1 MQILDLLF
9 EACTS
14 MIMRSCHSQPSK
26 NRRWLEECEPSI
38 PGRQTKHGQYLAHPQ
53 ELSRNDAAV
62 LHVLIDQRQ
71 RRQQETYE
79 VGLHKGSL
87 DLPVVDFSRPPYDE
101 SLRQHQAAIRTKD
114 GAGDAEFSLGFGGEE
129 YGGGRGEQKAERPDQ
144 QRGSR
149 MDGKQSIEAS
159 FW

>member
-1 MQILDLLF
+1 
-9 EACTS
+9 
-14 MIMRSCHSQPSK
+14 MRSCHSQPSK
-26 NRRWLEECEPSI
+26 DRRRLEEREPSI
-38 PGRQTKHGQYLAHPQ
+38 TGRQTKHGQYLAHPQ
-53 ELSRNDAAV
+53 KLSRNDAAV

-71 RRQQETYE
+71 RRQQEAYE
-79 VGLHKGSL
+79 VGLHEGSL
-87 DLPVVDFSRPPYDE
+87 DLPIVDFPRPPYDE